1 MQEELMRAETNAMDS
16 DREIQLLKE
25 NLQVVRDENRDL
37 TEQVQ
42 CEKTRISQMTNE
54 ANVMNQKYNKVKKVL
69 FDLKDKTKSQV
80 LESNEAIED
89 LKKLTDA
96 HSKLQDDYSKLQ
108 KSTDDRYKVLNK
120 RYKKT

>member
-42 CEKTRISQMTNE
+42 REKTRISQMTNE
-54 ANVMNQKYNKVKKVL
+54 ANAMNQKYNKVKKVL

-96 HSKLQDDYSKLQ
+96 HSKLQDDYTKLQ
-108 KSTDDRYKVLNK
+108 KSSDDRYKVLNK

>member
-42 CEKTRISQMTNE
+42 REKTRISQMTNE

>member
-42 CEKTRISQMTNE
+42 REKTRISQMTNE

-108 KSTDDRYKVLNK
+108 RSTEDRYKVLNK